1 VVKLF
6 FSIGILDVKRLSVRA
21 IHAFNMTKVPT
32 PKQQSRA
39 VRVEEIAAEIKR
51 QLGDQLISVIY
62 RDRVRATRTR
72 SYRLDAPAKK
82 TDVEVMHTLLGVE
95 LKIGKRR
102 LLCPDLAM
110 ARYLSVFAR
119 LGVAEIATPY
129 DITQVSRL
137 ADDLESSW
145 YRMLT
150 LVEHLAVEQ
159 SARFRNRVLTVL
171 IAEERNGIIEA
182 GAGPAVPQF
191 NQNTKQRKAKL

>member
-1 VVKLF
+1 
-6 FSIGILDVKRLSVRA
+6 
-21 IHAFNMTKVPT
+21 MTKVPT
-32 PKQQSRA
+32 VKPQSRA
-39 VRVEEIAAEIKR
+39 VRVEDIAAEVKR
-51 QLGDQLISVIY
+51 QLGDQLISAIY
-62 RDRVRATRTR
+62 RDRIRAMRTR
-72 SYRLDAPAKK
+72 SYRLDAPMKK
-82 TDVEVMHTLLGVE
+82 TAVEIMQTLLGVE

-102 LLCPDLAM
+102 VLCPDLAM

-119 LGVAEIATPY
+119 LGLAEVATPY

-159 SARFRNRVLTVL
+159 SARFRNRVLAIL
-171 IAEERNGIIEA
+171 IADERKGVSEA
-182 GAGPAVPQF
+182 GAGPAIPQF

>member
-1 VVKLF
+1 
-6 FSIGILDVKRLSVRA
+6 
-21 IHAFNMTKVPT
+21 MTEVPT
-32 PKQQSRA
+32 SKTHSRA
-39 VRVEEIAAEIKR
+39 VRVEEIAAEVKR
-51 QLGDQLISVIY
+51 QMGDQLISFIY
-62 RDRVRATRTR
+62 RDRIRVTRTR

-82 TDVEVMHTLLGVE
+82 TDVEIMHTLLGVE

-102 LLCPDLAM
+102 LSCPDLAM

-119 LGVAEIATPY
+119 LGVPEVATPY

-159 SARFRNRVLTVL
+159 SARFRNRVLAIL

-182 GAGPAVPQF
+182 GAGPAIPQF

>member
-1 VVKLF
+1 
-6 FSIGILDVKRLSVRA
+6 
-21 IHAFNMTKVPT
+21 MTKVPT
-32 PKQQSRA
+32 VKPQSRA
-39 VRVEEIAAEIKR
+39 VRVEDIAAEVKR
-51 QLGDQLISVIY
+51 LLGDQLISAIY
-62 RDRVRATRTR
+62 RDRIRAMRTR
-72 SYRLDAPAKK
+72 SYRLDAPMKK
-82 TDVEVMHTLLGVE
+82 TAVEVMQTLLGVE

-102 LLCPDLAM
+102 VLCPDLAM

-119 LGVAEIATPY
+119 LGLAEVATPY

-159 SARFRNRVLTVL
+159 SARFRNRVLAIL
-171 IAEERNGIIEA
+171 ITDERKGVSEA
-182 GAGPAVPQF
+182 GAGPAIPQF

>member
-1 VVKLF
+1 
-6 FSIGILDVKRLSVRA
+6 
-21 IHAFNMTKVPT
+21 MTKVPT

-110 ARYLSVFAR
+110 ARYLSVFADSAWPKSRR
-119 LGVAEIATPY
+119 LT
-129 DITQVSRL
+129 TSRRSRGWPTIWNL
-137 ADDLESSW
+137 
-145 YRMLT
+145 RGT
-150 LVEHLAVEQ
+150 
-159 SARFRNRVLTVL
+159 
-171 IAEERNGIIEA
+171 GC
-182 GAGPAVPQF
+182 
-191 NQNTKQRKAKL
+191 